1 MKAYDHGIK
10 EKLIS
15 ETEIQTIVKRLG
27 EEITLHYQNSDKE
40 LIIVG
45 LLRGSFVFMAD
56 LVREIKVP
64 LVTDFMTVSS
74 YGNNTKS
81 SGNVKVVMDLD
92 ESIDGKNLLLIE
104 DIIDTGNTFSNVIQM
119 LGNRNPADI
128 KICTFLDKPSR
139 REKHINIDFCGK
151 EIPDEFVVGYG
162 LDYAQE
168 YRNLPFVGVM
178 DEDAIK

>member
-15 ETEIQTIVKRLG
+15 KTEIQTIVKRLG

-104 DIIDTGNTFSNVIQM
+104 DIIDTGNTFSNVTQM
-119 LGNRNPADI
+119 LGN
-128 KICTFLDKPSR
+128 
-139 REKHINIDFCGK
+139 
-151 EIPDEFVVGYG
+151 
-162 LDYAQE
+162 
-168 YRNLPFVGVM
+168 
-178 DEDAIK
+178 